1 MAANLEPF
9 VPVRTVHHPYILG
22 QASIGMRALHQKAKV
37 SVLLCLSIAIIASL
51 VSSTY
56 IGAANSQQ
64 NNTLIQP
71 EGLQGMSSN
80 GTNIILVH
88 GGWADA
94 SSWSKVITIL
104 KDSGHKIVA
113 VNMPLHSLADD
124 VATVKRAVELV
135 GKPVILVG
143 HSYGGEVITNAG
155 YNNPNVTGLVYV
167 AAFAPDEGQSLST
180 FVDAKSFPEGFLML
194 DSAGL
199 AYINPAMFHDRF
211 AQDVDPT
218 EAYVMAVAQK
228 PFNAS
233 NFVEKSGPP
242 AWKQLPTWYQIST
255 SDLMIPPDAQE
266 KFAKQMNATTIS
278 INASHASYVSHPD
291 EIAKLILDA
300 AKGK

>member
-1 MAANLEPF
+1 MSAN
-9 VPVRTVHHPYILG
+9 T
-22 QASIGMRALHQKAKV
+22 
-37 SVLLCLSIAIIASL
+37 
-51 VSSTY
+51 
-56 IGAANSQQ
+56 NS
-64 NNTLIQP
+64 
-71 EGLQGMSSN
+71 
-80 GTNIILVH
+80 TNIVLVH
-88 GGWADA
+88 GGWADG
-94 SSWSKVITIL
+94 SSWGKVITIL
-104 KDSGHKIVA
+104 KDAGHKVIA
-113 VNMPLHSLADD
+113 VNMPLHNLADD

-155 YNNPNVTGLVYV
+155 YNNPNVTGLVFI
-167 AAFAPDEGQSLST
+167 AAFAPDEGQSLSN
-180 FVDAKSFPEGFLML
+180 FVSPKDFPQEFLML

-218 EAYVMAVAQK
+218 EAYIMAVAQK

-233 NFVEKSGPP
+233 TFAEKSGPP

-255 SDLMIPPDAQE
+255 SDLMIPPDAQQ

-300 AKGK
+300 AKGKTTQ

>member
-1 MAANLEPF
+1 MLMRNIIEIFRMKSNQDVLIVLF
-9 VPVRTVHHPYILG
+9 L
-22 QASIGMRALHQKAKV
+22 SIGITA
-37 SVLLCLSIAIIASL
+37 SVVLTTNL
-51 VSSTY
+51 VWA
-56 IGAANSQQ
+56 GPE
-64 NNTLIQP
+64 NNTLIQ
-71 EGLQGMSSN
+71 LQGTQNMSANTNS
-80 GTNIILVH
+80 TNIVLVH
-88 GGWADA
+88 GGWADG
-94 SSWSKVITIL
+94 SSWGKVITIL
-104 KDSGHKIVA
+104 KDAGHKVIA
-113 VNMPLHSLADD
+113 VNMPLHNLADD

-155 YNNPNVTGLVYV
+155 YNNPNVTGLVYI
-167 AAFAPDEGQSLST
+167 AAFAPDEGQSLSN
-180 FVDAKSFPEGFLML
+180 FVSPKDFPQEFLML

-218 EAYVMAVAQK
+218 EAYIMAVAQK

-233 NFVEKSGPP
+233 TFAEKSGPP

-255 SDLMIPPDAQE
+255 SDLMIPPDAQQ

-278 INASHASYVSHPD
+278 INASHASYVSHPN

-300 AKGK
+300 AKGKTTQ

>member
-1 MAANLEPF
+1 M
-9 VPVRTVHHPYILG
+9 I
-22 QASIGMRALHQKAKV
+22 QKAQV
-37 SVLLCLSIAIIASL
+37 SILLCLSIAIITILA
-51 VSSTY
+51 SSTY
-56 IGAANSQQ
+56 FGVANSQQ
-64 NNTLIQP
+64 NKTLIQP
-71 EGLQGMSSN
+71 QGSQGMSSN
-80 GTNIILVH
+80 ATNIILVH
-88 GGWADA
+88 GGWADG
-94 SSWSKVITIL
+94 SSWSKVVTIL
-104 KDSGHKIVA
+104 KDAGHKVIA
-113 VNMPLHSLADD
+113 VNMPLHNLADD

-155 YNNPNVTGLVYV
+155 YNNPNVTGLVYI
-167 AAFAPDEGQSLST
+167 AAFAPDEGQSLSN
-180 FVDAKSFPEGFLML
+180 FVSPKDFPQAFLML

-218 EAYVMAVAQK
+218 EAYIMAVAQK

-233 NFVEKSGPP
+233 TFAEKSGPP

-255 SDLMIPPDAQE
+255 SDLMIPPDAQQ

-291 EIAKLILDA
+291 EITKLILDA
-300 AKGK
+300 AKGKTTQ